1 MDNVNSDIN
10 EKYYSKVK
18 DIKAALL
25 DIILIENKKLE
36 SLEKQL
42 ALEIDSEK
50 QKQLENEYKK
60 SADTIDEIVDNI
72 NNLID
77 NIDRLNE
84 INETIAMAQTTG
96 KTVVKKIDDYD
107 IQQAFNSQLEDMK
120 EKKQDV
126 SNEISQAIESN
137 DILKENEQE
146 IKEDMAIINEGINI
160 TNESSDSD
168 DLTPSEEKTEENLLK
183 DINNQEN
190 LVKEQ
195 QEIIEEQLKDSSDKD
210 QEQLLSFQKTTKIVT
225 KAILVRQDQ
234 LTKLKASRAKQK
246 QIITAMG
253 IFNGYR
259 YMVPVVNKMNDTLQ
273 NEKLKEQTLAQEMGL
288 NDENYQDVERQ
299 IEDLMVKANIYSS
312 EGETEKAENLYNK
325 INELSVKLDKN
336 PVKEKINKDL

>member
-107 IQQAFNSQLEDMK
+107 IQQAFNNQLEDMK

-146 IKEDMAIINEGINI
+146 IKEDIAIINEGINI
-160 TNESSDSD
+160 TNESSASD
-168 DLTPSEEKTEENLLK
+168 DLTPSEEKPEEDLLK
-183 DINNQEN
+183 GINNQEN

-195 QEIIEEQLKDSSDKD
+195 QEIIEEQLKDSSGKD
-210 QEQLLSFQKTTKIVT
+210 QEQLLSFQKTTKIAT

-259 YMVPVVNKMNDTLQ
+259 YMAPVVNKMNDTLQ
-273 NEKLKEQTLAQEMGL
+273 NEELKEQTLAQEIGL
-288 NDENYQDVERQ
+288 NDENYQDIERQ

-312 EGETEKAENLYNK
+312 EGETAKAENLYNK
-325 INELSVKLDKN
+325 INELSAKLDKN

>member
-120 EKKQDV
+120 GKKQDV

-168 DLTPSEEKTEENLLK
+168 DLTPSEEKPEEDLLK
-183 DINNQEN
+183 GINNQEN

-195 QEIIEEQLKDSSDKD
+195 QEIIEEQLKDSSGKD
-210 QEQLLSFQKTTKIVT
+210 QEQLLSFQKTTKIAT

-259 YMVPVVNKMNDTLQ
+259 YMAPVVNKMNDTLQ
-273 NEKLKEQTLAQEMGL
+273 NEELKEQTLAQEIGL
-288 NDENYQDVERQ
+288 NDENYQDIERQ

-312 EGETEKAENLYNK
+312 EGETAKAENLYNK
-325 INELSVKLDKN
+325 INELSAKLDKN

>member
-18 DIKAALL
+18 DIKASLL

-107 IQQAFNSQLEDMK
+107 IQQAFNNQLEDMK

-168 DLTPSEEKTEENLLK
+168 DLTPSEEKPEEDLLK
-183 DINNQEN
+183 SINNQAQ

-195 QEIIEEQLKDSSDKD
+195 QEIIEEQLKDSSGKD
-210 QEQLLSFQKTTKIVT
+210 QEQLLSFQKTTKIAT

-259 YMVPVVNKMNDTLQ
+259 YMAPVVNKMNDTLQ
-273 NEKLKEQTLAQEMGL
+273 NEELKEQTLAQEIGL

-312 EGETEKAENLYNK
+312 EGETAKAENLYNK
-325 INELSVKLDKN
+325 INELSAKLDKN